1 LGDLAI
7 GGRMILKLELR
18 EIGLEG
24 MDIELVYDTYKWR
37 AVVSTVMNHQV
48 P

>member
-1 LGDLAI
+1 
-7 GGRMILKLELR
+7 MELR

-24 MDIELVYDTYKWR
+24 MDIELVYDIYKWH
-37 AVVSTVMNHQV
+37 AIVSTVMNHQV

>member
-1 LGDLAI
+1 ME
-7 GGRMILKLELR
+7 RR

-24 MDIELVYDTYKWR
+24 IDMELVYDTYKWH
-37 AVVSTVMNHQV
+37 AVVSTVMIHQV